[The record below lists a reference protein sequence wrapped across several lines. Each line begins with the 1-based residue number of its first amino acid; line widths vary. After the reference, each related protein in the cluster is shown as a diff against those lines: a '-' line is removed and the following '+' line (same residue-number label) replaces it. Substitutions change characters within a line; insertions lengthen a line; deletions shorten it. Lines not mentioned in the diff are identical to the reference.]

1 MARRVGHQRAEII
14 AAANALRV
22 LPFLLDADAANAY
35 VERILELARQIGA
48 RRFESEAM
56 VAHAAILALSGRKS
70 EALDLTLRGL
80 RQPGRLE
87 SNFSARTSWVSSRSS
102 PKTMRCDAD
111 HWRKAKNCCARARSA
126 ITTCGSTAM
135 RSRRR

>member
-1 MARRVGHQRAEII
+1 
-14 AAANALRV
+14 
-22 LPFLLDADAANAY
+22 
-35 VERILELARQIGA
+35 
-48 RRFESEAM
+48 M
-56 VAHAAILALSGRKS
+56 VAHAAILALAGRKS

-80 RQPGRLE
+80 KAARGDSK